1 MQLIKKPLS
10 LILVALVF
18 IMLFSCK
25 SQKTEW
31 NGTIEEEDGITV
43 VKNPKKPMYGENI
56 LILEEELSIGEF
68 EGKEELMFQ
77 QIRYIAVDEQ
87 ENIYILDRN
96 AGDIKVFDKMG
107 KYLRTIGRKGQGPG
121 EFILPGQ
128 VFIQDKKELLV
139 YDDGDRS
146 FSYFTLD
153 GDFIK
158 SKNVS
163 KAEALEAKINSKG
176 DFTFATMGYSK
187 ETGNITYRLDLF
199 DKEVD
204 FIKRLSSIPGTTD
217 HRGRNLFPPLFSW
230 AIDNNDNIV
239 YGYQKEFELQI
250 FNPEGKSVK
259 RILKEH
265 VPVKITEEEIN
276 ERKKDI
282 SFAAK
287 LYIPEFHPAFRAI
300 STDEEGQIFV
310 MTWEKTEGKNGFYH
324 DTFDSKGRYI
334 AKVAIKGIPRLWKN
348 HKLYTIEEDEEGY
361 QYIKRYKVTWK
372 Y

>member
-10 LILVALVF
+10 ILLIAPFIIILV
-18 IMLFSCK
+18 SCK
-25 SQKTEW
+25 NQKTEW
-31 NGTIEEEDGITV
+31 KGTIEEVDRATI
-43 VKNPKKPMYGENI
+43 VKNPKEPMYGEDVFV
-56 LILEEELSIGEF
+56 LEEELSIGEA
-68 EGKEELMFQ
+68 EGREENMFQ
-77 QIRYIAVDEQ
+77 QARYIAVDEL

-96 AGDIKVFDKMG
+96 AGDIKVFDG
-107 KYLRTIGRKGQGPG
+107 RGEYLRTIGRKGQGPG

-128 VFIQDKKELLV
+128 IFIQDRKELLV

-158 SKNVS
+158 SKNIS
-163 KAEALEAKINSKG
+163 KAEALEVKINSKG

-187 ETGNITYRLDLF
+187 ETGNITYRLDLY
-199 DKEVD
+199 DKEVN
-204 FIKRLSSIPGTTD
+204 FIKRLDSIPGTTD

-250 FNPEGKSVK
+250 FNPEGRLTK

-265 VPVKITEEEIN
+265 APVKITEEEIN

-282 SFAAK
+282 SFGTK
-287 LYIPEFHPAFRAI
+287 LYISEFHPAFRAI
-300 STDEEGQIFV
+300 STDEEDKIFV
-310 MTWEKTEGKNGFYH
+310 MTWEKIEGNNGFYH
-324 DTFDSKGRYI
+324 DTFDSEGRYI
-334 AKVAIKGIPRLWKN
+334 AKVAIQGIPRLWKN
-348 HKLYTIEEDEEGY
+348 HKLYTIEEDKEGY